1 LPASKQQKEQA
12 NEFLDLIKKSK
23 GGLKVYFAVG
33 KGVDGGAVHVDKKK
47 PKVCVTTLKAQRVT
61 TILASG
67 QLKME
72 DQLTLYCLRDANENA
87 VRKAFYE
94 FFKEAGV
101 SIPGVT
107 ESKIRVVGPKD
118 WDSASEDEEAGG
130 ASAET
135 APSSVSATEDTGGTS
150 VPQAASASAA
160 AAAAAAPA
168 PAAPQPKQAANELL
182 AAYQRLVPEMK
193 HKGAEHPTLQEPLT
207 RTAKQFQEALNA
219 GRLEV
224 AKTALEQLVQILA
237 APIEDPAQEFA
248 KRYAALKP
256 HLELAVR
263 EGRGDTS
270 KMRAGVQFAVEA
282 ANQKD
287 FARALKALD
296 QLERLLENASVS
308 DLASGRA
315 GTGKP
320 APGIDYRISLLNW
333 ENAQK
338 QVRIELKKLESA
350 ILNDFANE
358 PKFPVIK
365 DSLKKLD
372 EVLGGFDDRLRDK
385 LDEAMSAPPEERPN
399 LHKEALEILDEYLDY
414 VETDGFIDA
423 VDSNPFVPVSV
434 RAPLDKTLNDIAGQ
448 LRS

>member
-1 LPASKQQKEQA
+1 VPPSNQQKEQA
-12 NEFLDLIKKSK
+12 SEFLDLIKKSK

-33 KGVDGGAVHVDKKK
+33 RGADGGAVHVDKKK
-47 PKVCVTTLKAQRVT
+47 PKFCVATLKAQRVT

-87 VRKAFYE
+87 VRKAFFE
-94 FFKEAGV
+94 FFKQAGV

-107 ESKIRVVGPKD
+107 ESKIRVLGPKE
-118 WDSASEDEEAGG
+118 WDSASEDEDARG
-130 ASAET
+130 AATEPAPPT
-135 APSSVSATEDTGGTS
+135 AAPGAPTGAPVSATG
-150 VPQAASASAA
+150 
-160 AAAAAAPA
+160 AAAAPA
-168 PAAPQPKQAANELL
+168 PATEPAKQPASDLV
-182 AAYQRLVPEMK
+182 AAYQKLVPEMK
-193 HKGAEHPTLQEPLT
+193 RKGAEHPPLQEPLT
-207 RTAKQFQEALNA
+207 RTAKQFQEALNT
-219 GRLEV
+219 GRLED
-224 AKTALEQLVQILA
+224 AKTTLEQLVQILA
-237 APIEDPAQEFA
+237 TPAGDPRQEFA
-248 KRYAALKP
+248 RRYAALKP

-282 ANQKD
+282 ANQKE
-287 FARALKALD
+287 FARALKAVE
-296 QLERLLENASVS
+296 QLERLVESATGS

-333 ENAQK
+333 EDAQK
-338 QVRIELKKLESA
+338 KVRTELQKLEAA
-350 ILNDFANE
+350 ILKEFANE

-365 DSLKKLD
+365 DSLKKLG
-372 EVLGGFDDRLRDK
+372 EVLGGFDERLRDK
-385 LDEAMSAPPEERPN
+385 LDEAMSAAPAERPN

-414 VETDGFIDA
+414 VDTDGFIDA
-423 VDSNPFVPVSV
+423 VDSNPFVPISV
-434 RAPLDKTLNDIAGQ
+434 REPLDKTLNDIAGQ